1 MRRARIICTLGPASE
16 SPEVLEAMVGAGMNV
31 ARFNFSHGTHEE
43 HLRRLDLLR
52 KISKKLGRPVAVLQ
66 DVQGPKIR
74 LGRFEGGQMNV
85 ESGQSVTVTTRNVIG
100 RDGVIPTP
108 VTSLPRD
115 VKKGDPILLDDGR
128 VRLEVERVR
137 GPDVFCK
144 VLHGGL
150 LKDKKGLNLPGSAVS
165 VPALTDKDIEDL
177 AFGQEIGVDFVA
189 LSFVRSVEDVESAR
203 PHVAKLGTPLI
214 AKIEKPQ
221 AVIALEAIARAADGV
236 MVARGDLGVEMPLEK
251 LPAIQKRAV
260 AEVNRMGRIAIVATE
275 MLESMI
281 QNPRPT
287 RAEVTDVANAVLDGA
302 DAVMLSGETAS
313 GRFPVEA
320 VATMSR
326 IVEEAERG
334 PANPPRYTPSFE
346 EARDVPTGIA
356 AAAVAAATQLRAE
369 IIACYTET
377 GNTARLISEFRP
389 KSRIIGLTPSLETV
403 RRMSLYWGVEPVQ
416 VPRLKSTDAMVQV
429 ARKVCTERGFCTPGS
444 TVVVVAG
451 VPLNQPGN
459 TNTMSVHRL

>member
-1 MRRARIICTLGPASE
+1 MRRARIICTLGPASD
-16 SPEVLEAMVGAGMNV
+16 SPEVLEALLRAGMNV
-31 ARFNFSHGTHEE
+31 ARFNFSHGTQED
-43 HLRRLDLLR
+43 HLRRLTLLR
-52 KISKKLGRPVAVLQ
+52 KLSRKVGRPVAVLQ

-74 LGRFEGGQMNV
+74 LGLFEGGQMHV
-85 ESGQSVTVTTRNVIG
+85 ATGQSVTVTTRDLMG

-108 VTSLPRD
+108 ITSLPKD

-128 VRLEVERVR
+128 VRLEVQRVR
-137 GPDVFCK
+137 GQDVTCR
-144 VLHGGL
+144 VMHGGL
-150 LKDKKGLNLPGSAVS
+150 LKDKKGLNLPGAAVS

-177 AFGQEIGVDFVA
+177 AFGQEVGVDFVA
-189 LSFVRSVEDVESAR
+189 LSFVRSAEDVERAR
-203 PHVAKLGTPLI
+203 PHVARLGTPLI

-221 AVIALEAIARAADGV
+221 AVIELEAIALAADGI

-260 AEVNRMGRIAIVATE
+260 AEVNRLGRIAIVATE

-320 VATMSR
+320 VATMCR
-326 IVEEAERG
+326 IIEEAERG
-334 PANPPRYTPSFE
+334 PATPTRYTPSFE
-346 EARDVPTGIA
+346 QARDVPTGVA

-369 IIACYTET
+369 IIATYTET

-389 KSRIIGLTPSLETV
+389 KSRIIGLTPSVETV
-403 RRMSLYWGVEPVQ
+403 RRMSLYWGVEAVQ

-429 ARKVCTERGFCTPGS
+429 AKQVCTERGLCNVGS

-459 TNTMSVHRL
+459 TNTMSVHRV